1 MVLIVKDAK
10 RSIVCVEM
18 ERAQKFDRFQL
29 GAAACEGQRI
39 MSNLIHKPLNS

>member
-29 GAAACEGQRI
+29 GGKRARVKELCQI
-39 MSNLIHKPLNS
+39 